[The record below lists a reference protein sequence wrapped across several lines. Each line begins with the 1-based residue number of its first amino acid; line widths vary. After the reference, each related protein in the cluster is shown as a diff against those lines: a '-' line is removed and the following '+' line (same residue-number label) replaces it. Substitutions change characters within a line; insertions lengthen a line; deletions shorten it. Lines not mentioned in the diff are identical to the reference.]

1 MRKPVGERLQA
12 QVVYFLEVVG
22 RVGKL
27 AEDLGIIEV
36 AGAIL
41 GGDILKGPY
50 RNQVEQN
57 QAGDQPVQ
65 QLKAGEPGGADFD
78 GCIP

>member
-1 MRKPVGERLQA
+1 VRQPVGERLQA

-27 AEDLGIIEV
+27 AEDLGVVEV
-36 AGAIL
+36 GGTVL
-41 GGDILKGPY
+41 GRDVLKGPD
-50 RNQVEQN
+50 RDQEEQD

-65 QLKAGEPGGADFD
+65 QAKTGEPGGAELD
-78 GCIP
+78 GSIP